1 LNAESAALT
10 FPRMSHPTVLL
21 NNNIEIPQ
29 LGLGVYRSAPGKE
42 TSRAVSWA
50 LELGYRHIDTAAA
63 YGNEASV
70 GEALRESAI
79 PRAQIFVTTKLWNDD
94 HGYDQAL
101 RAFEVSLRRLA
112 LDYIDLWLIHWP
124 VERLRL
130 DTWRAFERVLH
141 EGRARVIGVSN
152 YMVRH
157 LEELFAHCTVKPA
170 VNQIE
175 LHPFIYRTRLGVLE
189 ECHKSGVVIEAYS
202 PLTKARR
209 LGHPL
214 IRRIANAHGKTPA
227 QVLIRYAL
235 EKNTVVLP
243 KSVHRQRISEN
254 AAVFDFALTASDH
267 IALDALD
274 VGLATGWDPTDAP

>member
-1 LNAESAALT
+1 
-10 FPRMSHPTVLL
+10 MSHPTVLL
-21 NNNIEIPQ
+21 NNGIEIPQ

-42 TSRAVSWA
+42 TRQAVLWA
-50 LELGYRHIDTAAA
+50 IELGYRHIDTAAA

-79 PRAQIFVTTKLWNDD
+79 PRTQIFVTTKLWNED
-94 HGYDQAL
+94 HGYTEAL
-101 RAFEVSLRRLA
+101 RAFDVSLGRLA

-130 DTWRAFERVLH
+130 DTWRAFERVLQ
-141 EGRARVIGVSN
+141 EGRARAIGVSN
-152 YMVRH
+152 YMVHH
-157 LEELFAHCTVKPA
+157 LDELFAHCTVRPA

-175 LHPFIYRTRLGVLE
+175 LHPFIYRTRLDVLE
-189 ECHKSGVVIEAYS
+189 RCRESGVVIEAYS

-209 LGHPL
+209 LSHPL
-214 IRRIANAHGKTPA
+214 IQRIARAHGKTPA

-235 EKNTVVLP
+235 EKKTVVLA

-254 AAVFDFALTASDH
+254 AAVFDFALTTSDH
-267 IALDALD
+267 NSLDGLD
-274 VGLATGWDPTDAP
+274 ERLATGWDPTDAP